1 MSNRSFN
8 TESLKLLAW
17 EDLGLGLGLLF
28 LLRLAPRRRGFS
40 WEALL
45 LGVVTSLTLLLP
57 RWLSLVEATVLHPS
71 SENTDGSKLAEVSK
85 TDEASEDL
93 LPLAD
98 DLRDDFPLA
107 EVNELSV
114 LVLAVEED

>member
-1 MSNRSFN
+1 MKKIC
-8 TESLKLLAW
+8 L
-17 EDLGLGLGLLF
+17 
-28 LLRLAPRRRGFS
+28 
-40 WEALL
+40 
-45 LGVVTSLTLLLP
+45 
-57 RWLSLVEATVLHPS
+57 LVEATVLHPS

-114 LVLAVEED
+114 LVLAVEEDWLASFLSWYLLL

>member
-57 RWLSLVEATVLHPS
+57 RWLSPEIRV
-71 SENTDGSKLAEVSK
+71 KLCSCIKV
-85 TDEASEDL
+85 
-93 LPLAD
+93 
-98 DLRDDFPLA
+98 F
-107 EVNELSV
+107 
-114 LVLAVEED
+114 